1 MSNRDFLNAVL
12 IAMRRGGAWV
22 SCQAPTAEIEAVRR
36 RFGRWAHAG
45 VFGALAD
52 ALRDFALSPECRRLL
67 SLAAELDRVGLPRER
82 LTWVEFDLSRA
93 SDRPIF
99 AAARLLASGQILG

>member
-1 MSNRDFLNAVL
+1 MS
-12 IAMRRGGAWV
+12 
-22 SCQAPTAEIEAVRR
+22 APTAEIEAVRR

-67 SLAAELDRVGLPRER
+67 SLAAERQGR
-82 LTWVEFDLSRA
+82 L
-93 SDRPIF
+93 
-99 AAARLLASGQILG
+99 AARAVNMGRV